1 MSAQVLV
8 VDDDPALRNLL
19 ALGLKHAGLAADVA
33 SNGAQAVERI
43 RDHDYAV
50 VLLDC
55 MMPVM
60 SGFETVD
67 KIAELP
73 VRPVVIVLTAMSE
86 TAPLHLD
93 SSVVTAVIRKPFDL
107 WFIVEIVKETVAT
120 MRGRDSLDEE
130 TPGGERD
137 QDDNTRVC

>member
-8 VDDDPALRNLL
+8 VDDDPAVRTLL
-19 ALGLKHAGLAADVA
+19 SLGLKHAGLAVDLA
-33 SNGAQAVERI
+33 SNGAQALERI

-60 SGFETVD
+60 SGFEAVER
-67 KIAELP
+67 IAELA
-73 VRPVVIVLTAMSE
+73 VRPVVIVLTAIAE
-86 TAPLHLD
+86 TAPLRLD

-107 WFIVEIVKETVAT
+107 WSLVEIVKETVAT
-120 MRGRDSLDEE
+120 MRGRDSLDEGA
-130 TPGGERD
+130 PGGERD
-137 QDDNTRVC
+137 RGDNTQVC